1 MLYFIKNSIGKEFKN
16 FGIITFV
23 AGISMTVSISLIILL
38 VIIINEIIEINENNN
53 RAFSNKLKINKLQEY
68 KLKHNGQIKV
78 NRPKH
83 NNYVDQPMIYTQT

>member
-1 MLYFIKNSIGKEFKN
+1 MLYFIKNSIGNEFKN

-23 AGISMTVSISLIILL
+23 AGIAMTVSISIIILL

-53 RAFSNKLKINKLQEY
+53 IAFSNKLKINKLQQY

-83 NNYVDQPMIYTQT
+83 NQT